1 MRHCRIGPFLFLPMR
16 NIELVI
22 NNGRE
27 NSVAQVKS
35 DYSGSI

>member
-1 MRHCRIGPFLFLPMR
+1 MR